1 VTAYIYDA
9 TVLSVHDGDTCTMR
23 LTALGVDVGFGV
35 TTTASQD
42 QVCRLLGMNARELA
56 MPGGPEARD
65 HLTALLGT
73 GPLRVTS
80 VKWDKYGGRADCLI
94 NLPDGT
100 SVADLM
106 IAAGFASAWD
116 GRGKKP
122 VPPWP
127 PVTPDVPMP

>member
-1 VTAYIYDA
+1 MTAYVYTG
-9 TVLSVHDGDTCTMR
+9 TVLSVHDGDT
-23 LTALGVDVGFGV
+23 LTARLIADPVDVGFGTRV
-35 TTTASQD
+35 TASQD

-65 HLTALLGT
+65 HLTALLGA

-94 NLPDGT
+94 QLPDGT
-100 SVADLM
+100 SVTDLM
-106 IAAGFASAWD
+106 IRDGYALAWN
-116 GRGKKP
+116 GKGTKP

-127 PVTPDVPMP
+127 PAPAR